1 MELTEI
7 QKQLKAN
14 ILNPEVRDGVSV
26 SAELKK
32 IWKVELDILEQFIRI
47 CDKYNLRWF
56 AVGGT
61 LIGAARHKGFI
72 PWDDDIDVALPR
84 PDYDR
89 FLEVAPL
96 ELAPPYELSNS
107 ALEPGHWHQGHTRI
121 CNSDTAA
128 IPRSYVHEKRCF
140 NMGIFID
147 ILPVD
152 GVTQNKWVFWLQKNI
167 LGYTRAISR
176 YNFVDPSEGDRLA
189 PAKVMVAK
197 ILYAVLGNRVL
208 EWIKRTAITWVKFGS
223 TDCCGYVA
231 INFLKRDL
239 FPCRF
244 IDQLIKLPYEYL
256 EVNSPSDY
264 DGFLCVR
271 YGDWKTFKPQEVYH
285 SYDFYPDIPY
295 KQILREK
302 YGYPARN

>member
-1 MELTEI
+1 MLVMTADQEKLRERF
-7 QKQLKAN
+7 LE
-14 ILNPEVRDGVSV
+14 PETRNGIFVSR
-26 SAELKK
+26 EMKR

-47 CDKYNLRWF
+47 CDKYQLRWF

-96 ELAPPYELSNS
+96 ELAYPYELSNS

-128 IPRSYVHEKRCF
+128 VPRSYVHEKRQF

-152 GVTQNKWVFWLQKNI
+152 GVTRNRLLFWIQKNV
-167 LGYTRAISR
+167 LGYARAISR
-176 YNFVDPSEGDRLA
+176 FNFVKPEKDERFA
-189 PAKVMVAK
+189 FAKAAVAK
-197 ILYAVLGNRVL
+197 IVYFFLRNRGL
-208 EWIKRTAITWVKFGS
+208 EFIKRTAITWTKLGS

-231 INFLKRDL
+231 IGFLKRDL
-239 FPCRF
+239 FPPRLMNKLC
-244 IDQLIKLPYEYL
+244 KLPYEYL
-256 EVNSPSDY
+256 EVNCPADY
-264 DGFLCVR
+264 DDFLKVR

-285 SYDFYPDIPY
+285 SYDFYTDVPY
-295 KQILREK
+295 KKILWEK
-302 YGYPARN
+302 YGYGE

>member
-1 MELTEI
+1 MFESKEDLRAHFLE
-7 QKQLKAN
+7 
-14 ILNPEVRDGVSV
+14 PEVRDGVSV
-26 SAELKK
+26 TAETKR
-32 IWKVELDILEQFIRI
+32 IWKIELDILEQFIRI
-47 CDKYNLRWF
+47 CGKYNLRWF

-72 PWDDDIDVALPR
+72 PWDDDIDVAMPR

-89 FLEVAPL
+89 FLKVAPS
-96 ELAPPYELSNS
+96 ELSYPYELSNS
-107 ALEPGHWHQGHTRI
+107 ALEPGYWHHGHTRI

-128 IPRSYVHEKRCF
+128 IPRSYVHEKRRF

-152 GVTQNKWVFWLQKNI
+152 GVTQNKCIFWLQKNI

-176 YNFVDPSEGDRLA
+176 YNFVKPSKSDRLA
-189 PAKVMVAK
+189 HVKALVAK
-197 ILYAVLGNRVL
+197 ILYSVMGNRVL
-208 EWIKRTAITWVKFGS
+208 EWIKRTAVTWIKFGS

-239 FPCRF
+239 FPCRL
-244 IDQLIKLPYEYL
+244 IDRFSKLPFEYL
-256 EVNSPSDY
+256 EVNCPEEY
-264 DGFLCVR
+264 DEFLYVR

-285 SYDFYPDIPY
+285 SYEFYPDVSY
-295 KQILREK
+295 DKVLREQ
-302 YGYPARN
+302 YGYGEDVR